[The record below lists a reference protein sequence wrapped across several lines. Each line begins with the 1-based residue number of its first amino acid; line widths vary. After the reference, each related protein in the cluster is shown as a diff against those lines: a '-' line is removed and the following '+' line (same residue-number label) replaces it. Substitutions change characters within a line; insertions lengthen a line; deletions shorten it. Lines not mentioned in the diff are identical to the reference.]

1 MGCAYSQMYES
12 GNNNSDNRYGDEDN
26 EQDSPT
32 TQSNAAAG
40 SVQVVACNDLFYLG
54 SIINQSV
61 QVVAYNDFIYP
72 GEKPEEFGGFVL
84 CRTKSGCV
92 YVNGPCFTQYA
103 TRETLEIGMREGN
116 VFLMRGTAEAMDKS
130 LRVRPLK
137 SKPGWYRCKIFQDVY
152 VQNFTCNGN
161 NFVRIGQVHK
171 GSETFI
177 VIVEHEEMM
186 AMASYSIG
194 FLCVLEHGGREFDD
208 AVDRNENNEMDQDFI
223 FNSDGPDGTTDQQ
236 MEDNASVV
244 EIIE

>member
-40 SVQVVACNDLFYLG
+40 SVQVVA
-54 SIINQSV
+54 
-61 QVVAYNDFIYP
+61 YNDFIYP
-72 GEKPEEFGGFVL
+72 GEEPKEFGGFVL

-137 SKPGWYRCKIFQDVY
+137 SKPGWYHCKIFQDVY
-152 VQNFTCNGN
+152 VQNFTCDGN

-186 AMASYSIG
+186 AMASHSIG
-194 FLCVLEHGGREFDD
+194 FMCVLEHGGREFDD
-208 AVDRNENNEMDQDFI
+208 AVNSNENNEMDQDFI
-223 FNSDGPDGTTDQQ
+223 YYSDEPDGTTDQQ
-236 MEDNASVV
+236 MEDNASVF